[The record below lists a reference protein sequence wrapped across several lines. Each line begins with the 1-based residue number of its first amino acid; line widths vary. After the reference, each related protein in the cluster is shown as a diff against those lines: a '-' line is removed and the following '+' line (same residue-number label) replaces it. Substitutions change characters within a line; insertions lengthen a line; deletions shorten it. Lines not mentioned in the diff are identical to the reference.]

1 MLRLSRLGLLM
12 LLVVTLS
19 FGVILGTVTTSS
31 SLLRVQGQ
39 DFVDQQSQ
47 ILQAL
52 YKQVNPSV
60 VSIDVRIPA
69 DAENLDLLPVDPND
83 EGAPLVR
90 AAGSGFVYDDTG
102 HIITNAH
109 VVANATVIN
118 VQFADGSVVSAEV
131 VGADEDSDLAVLKVD
146 TSLVDWPQALTLA
159 NSDAIEVG
167 QRAIAIGNP
176 FNNPGSMTQ
185 GIISALGRSL
195 VGRQLGDS
203 RFTIP
208 LVIQTDAAINPGNSG
223 GPLLNVNGE
232 VVGITTAIWS
242 RVRQSSGVGYA
253 VPSNIIHKVADQI
266 IETGKMEH
274 SYMGIQGRSLTVE
287 INQELGLD
295 PKFKGVLIQQVDPGT
310 PADKA
315 GLRSG
320 TKDVTIDEIPVV
332 LGGDI
337 ITGIDDV
344 TVRSFD
350 DLLAYLFVK
359 TDPGQTVT
367 LQIYR
372 DGETVSVDVQLGIRP
387 RN

>member
-1 MLRLSRLGLLM
+1 M
-12 LLVVTLS
+12 
-19 FGVILGTVTTSS
+19 
-31 SLLRVQGQ
+31 
-39 DFVDQQSQ
+39 
-47 ILQAL
+47 
-52 YKQVNPSV
+52 
-60 VSIDVRIPA
+60 
-69 DAENLDLLPVDPND
+69 
-83 EGAPLVR
+83 R